1 MAPLPKLRSDLI
13 SSPSQVDGATVYT
26 VKDPI
31 GGNYFR
37 LREPEHWLIHQFDG
51 DSTPEQ
57 IARRFRDKFQLNITA
72 ENVAQFVGVMDKLLF
87 LENSRSEQATGRASK
102 GVGAKRSLFGRLL
115 FIKIRAFK
123 PGRFLD
129 LLTRL
134 YRPFHRPF
142 WFVVEALVILIGLGI
157 LFTNSGSFAITLSEL
172 WSLES
177 VGLVIF
183 SLFLLVTLHE
193 LAHAVACR
201 VLGGEVHEI
210 GFLLLYFQ
218 PCFYCDLSDAW
229 LFEKKSQ
236 RLAVTWAGPYFQ
248 LLLLALSLILWRVTV
263 PGIAL
268 NYWAWILVTV
278 NWINLLFNFN
288 PLIKLDGYYLL
299 SDWLD
304 IPNLRQKAFAY
315 LGNFIQRRILGW
327 DIDEIEATPRHRKV
341 FFAYGVTALIYS
353 VWLLGYIFSLFAA
366 FLLEEA
372 GPGGLMLFLLALLL
386 ILRTSLK
393 KLASGLLTHLRHMRK
408 LLKKPL
414 RLIGYLLVIAV
425 VLVVGLT
432 VPLPQRVSG
441 DVLVRPIAEFR
452 VALNEYGLLEK
463 ITRFGGAN
471 PDHSTDI
478 LQLASTD
485 MSALNVVP
493 MVEDG
498 QVVRMGDTIAL
509 VSSNQITR
517 EIETGRAELARLQ
530 GELALLKAPP
540 KAEEID
546 EARSQIVA
554 AEAGLHQLERDRD
567 RVKALVE
574 NNLETVERLEASQ
587 AEVQIAEAELE
598 TRRSTVRLL
607 EAPPRPEEEAVIL
620 REMDKQQAQLVFL
633 QEQADATH
641 VVTPISGRARINSDD
656 GSVISIATANVI
668 EILVPVSDFD
678 IPLVQLGQ
686 DVRVKVRSYPDRT
699 FQGRVVRLPA
709 AGSESGEGVTFPV
722 VVVVDNS
729 DGLLRDRMSGYAKI
743 ETGQSTL
750 AGWGFRKLYSALR
763 VEFWSWW

>member
-1 MAPLPKLRSDLI
+1 MPSLPKLRSDLI

-26 VKDPI
+26 VKDPV

-51 DSTPEQ
+51 RSTPDQ
-57 IARRFRDKFQLNITA
+57 IAERFRNKFQLNITA
-72 ENVAQFVGVMDKLLF
+72 DNVSQFVEVMDKLLF
-87 LENSRSEQATGRASK
+87 LENSRSEQAIGRTSQT
-102 GVGAKRSLFGRLL
+102 VGAKRSLFGRLL
-115 FIKIRAFK
+115 FVKIKAFA

-142 WFVVEALVILIGLGI
+142 WFAVQALVILIGLAI
-157 LFTNSGSFAITLSEL
+157 LFTHRSSFAITLSEL
-172 WSLES
+172 WNLES
-177 VGLVIF
+177 IGLVIF

-201 VLGGEVHEI
+201 VLGGEVREI

-263 PGIAL
+263 PGIGL
-268 NYWAWILVTV
+268 NHWAWILVTV

-299 SDWLD
+299 SDWVD
-304 IPNLRQKAFAY
+304 IPNLRQKAFGY
-315 LGNFIQRRILGW
+315 LGNFLQRHLLGWEIGPIDVTPRQRRIFL
-327 DIDEIEATPRHRKV
+327 I
-341 FFAYGVTALIYS
+341 YSVTALIYS
-353 VWLLGYIFSLFAA
+353 GWLLGYFFSLFAA
-366 FLLEEA
+366 FLLDQA
-372 GPGGLMLFLLALLL
+372 GPGGLILFLLALLL
-386 ILRTSLK
+386 ILRSSLR

-414 RLIGYLLVIAV
+414 RLIGYLAVIAV

-452 VALNEYGLLEK
+452 VQLNQYGLLEK
-463 ITRFGGAN
+463 ITRYGGAE

-493 MVEDG
+493 LVDDG
-498 QVVRMGDTIAL
+498 QLVRKGDTIAL

-517 EIETGRAELARLQ
+517 EIETGRAELARLE

-546 EARSQIVA
+546 EARAQVVA
-554 AEAGLHQLERDRD
+554 AEANLRQLERERD
-567 RVKALVE
+567 RTKTLVDGD
-574 NNLETVERLEASQ
+574 LEAAERLEASQ
-587 AEVQIAEAELE
+587 AEVEIAEAELE
-598 TRRSTVRLL
+598 KRRSTVRLL
-607 EAPPRPEEEAVIL
+607 EAPPRPEEETVIL
-620 REMDKQQAQLVFL
+620 REIDKQRAQLVFL
-633 QEQADATH
+633 EEQADATH
-641 VVTPISGRARINSDD
+641 IVTPISGRARINAND
-656 GSVISIATANVI
+656 GSVISIATANVV

-686 DVRVKVRSYPDRT
+686 EVSVKVRSYPDRT
-699 FQGRVVRLPA
+699 FEGTVVRLPS
-709 AGSESGEGVTFPV
+709 AGDESGERVTFPV

-729 DGLLRDRMSGYAKI
+729 DGLLRAHMSGYAKI
-743 ETGQSTL
+743 RTGKSTL
-750 AGWGFRKLYSALR
+750 AGWGFRKLYSSLR